1 MTNDCSLPSSLAF
14 IRLVEGNRRYLNA
27 RSCSGDISP
36 SIRLRTFT
44 EGQSPFA
51 TVFTCSDSR
60 VIPEAIFDS
69 GIGDLFVVRTAGNT
83 LSDSALGSVEYA
95 VRHLGCPLVLVL
107 GHTGCGAVTSAIEE
121 ESVTSAARAA
131 SAESVASVAR
141 DAHGENPHPGDSSVH
156 PESSY
161 IRFVTDGV
169 RLAISG
175 ETDLSR
181 AVVKNLN
188 HTFRCLSDRLG
199 LPAHLANDS
208 TFGPGPCVCSALYDT
223 STGLVKF
230 F

>member
-1 MTNDCSLPSSLAF
+1 MTNDCSLPASLAF

-44 EGQSPFA
+44 EGQRPFA

-60 VIPEAIFDS
+60 VIPEAIFDC

-121 ESVTSAARAA
+121 ESAASDARA
-131 SAESVASVAR
+131 S
-141 DAHGENPHPGDSSVH
+141 HGGNPHPGDSSVH

-188 HTFRCLSDRLG
+188 HTFRCLSERLG
-199 LPAHLANDS
+199 LPAHFANDS